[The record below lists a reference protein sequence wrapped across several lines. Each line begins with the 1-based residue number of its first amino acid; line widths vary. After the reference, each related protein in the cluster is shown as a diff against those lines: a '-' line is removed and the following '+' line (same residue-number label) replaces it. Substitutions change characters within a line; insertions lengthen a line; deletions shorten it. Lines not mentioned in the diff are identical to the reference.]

1 MPTLFSNIVIIDQ
14 VISTNAY
21 AAALL
26 KADKAKEGTV
36 IFANFQTK
44 GEGQRGAYWESK
56 YKKNILTSMVIA
68 PNVTIEDHFNIN
80 MSVSLGLYDFFFKH
94 FKKEAKIKWPNDILI
109 GNKKIAGI
117 LIKNITQGK
126 SITNVIVGIGINV
139 NQTQFPDFPTKATS
153 FSLELEKDFQLT
165 LLQEE
170 LIQAVENRYLQ
181 FKEGEI
187 EKIKSEY
194 LKNLFA
200 INKWREYKI
209 QDVIKKAKIIEI
221 DDYGHLILEFQD
233 ASIKTLSLKEIKYL
247 I

>member
-26 KADKAKEGTV
+26 KAEKAKEGTV

-44 GEGQRGAYWESK
+44 GEGQRGAHWESE
-56 YKKNILTSMVIA
+56 YEKNILTSMVIA
-68 PNVTIEDHFNIN
+68 PNVVIENQFDINI
-80 MSVSLGLYDFFFKH
+80 SFSLGLYDFFFQH
-94 FKKEAKIKWPNDILI
+94 FKKEVKIKWPNDILI
-109 GNKKIAGI
+109 GNKKIAGS

-126 SITNVIVGIGINV
+126 RIKNVIIGIGINV
-139 NQTQFPDFPTKATS
+139 NQTQFSDFPTKATS
-153 FSLELEKDFQLT
+153 FALELEKDFEIT
-165 LLQEE
+165 SLQEE

-200 INKWREYKI
+200 IHKWREYKI
-209 QDVIKKAKIIEI
+209 QDVIKKAKIIGI
-221 DDYGHLILEFQD
+221 NDYGHLILEFQD
-233 ASIKTLSLKEIKYL
+233 TSIKTFSLKEIKYL